1 MSINIFKTM
10 TVYAAKWSIKD
21 QRQFTEEEISSVDEA
36 VVVSSTYGNSVC
48 FFMKSGGQTYIPLD
62 INSTVGVGEVVDLTK
77 ATIITLERPD
87 ENDIM
92 KVLI

>member
-1 MSINIFKTM
+1 MNIFSALPI
-10 TVYAAKWSIKD
+10 YAAKWAIKES
-21 QRQFTEEEISSVDEA
+21 RGFTQEEISSVNEA

-62 INSTVGVGEVVDLTK
+62 INSSVGVGELVDLNK
-77 ATIITLERPD
+77 ATIVTLERQGD
-87 ENDIM
+87 NDIM